1 MNGKD
6 GKPFKTREGGVMRLE
21 TLISETAEKMYK
33 KISENHAIEEE
44 EARKTA
50 NMIGVAALKYGDLQI
65 RHQKIMFL
73 MWTDLFHLKVIQ
85 VRIFSIRSF
94 VLNQS

>member
-44 EARKTA
+44 EARKSA
-50 NMIGVAALKYGDLQI
+50 NMIGVAALKY
-65 RHQKIMFL
+65 
-73 MWTDLFHLKVIQ
+73 
-85 VRIFSIRSF
+85 
-94 VLNQS
+94 